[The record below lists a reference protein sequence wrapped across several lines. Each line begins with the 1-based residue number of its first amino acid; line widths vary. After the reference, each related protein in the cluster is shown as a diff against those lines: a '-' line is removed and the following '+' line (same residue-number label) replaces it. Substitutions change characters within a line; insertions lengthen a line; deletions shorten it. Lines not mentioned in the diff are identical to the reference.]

1 MVIVMKKI
9 IIIFLFILIQVGYT
23 QSNFTNFVSAVNS
36 ASSDTEK
43 TRLVDSFMV
52 HARSVGIPYVEETIC
67 NFIYRGAGANVYLAG
82 DMNGWSASTDKLQKL
97 STTNFFYLTKTYEL
111 DARLDYKFIRDGNW
125 ILDPENP
132 KTVSG
137 GFGPN
142 SELVPK
148 GCPNGRLCRIPTMP
162 NYVQPLEIKYYS
174 DISHGTLKDTTFFS
188 LYLGNPRTVRVYLPP
203 NYSTSTDSFPL
214 ILFHDGLEYVSL
226 ASAHNVIDYLISRN
240 EIEPVIAVF
249 IPPVNRTPE
258 YAGSSMG
265 EFTNFIVN
273 EIIPYIDSRY
283 RTKRNSGSRATAGAS
298 NGGNISLWLAY
309 SHPEVFGNVAAH
321 SSNVITSTS
330 QGFQNSPK
338 LNLKVYLDIGKY
350 DIARLIPLVRNLK
363 SILESKSYDL
373 YYREYNEG
381 HSWGFWRAH
390 IDDYLKFF
398 FPKTSTKVE
407 ENKEINS
414 IDGFKLYQNY
424 PNPFNSATRIQYT
437 VVSSQHVTLKVY
449 DSLGREVAN
458 LVNEIK
464 EAGVHN
470 SPFSI
475 LNSPLPSGVYY
486 YQLRTNGFVE
496 SKKIVV
502 LK

>member
-1 MVIVMKKI
+1 MKKFI
-9 IIIFLFILIQVGYT
+9 FILFLTQIQFT
-23 QSNFTNFVSAVNS
+23 HAQSNFTNFVSAVNS
-36 ASSDTEK
+36 ASSDAEK
-43 TRLVDSFMV
+43 TRLVDSFIV
-52 HARSVGIPYVEETIC
+52 HAHSVGIPYIEGTTC
-67 NFIYRGAGANVYLAG
+67 NFIYRGTGANIYLAG

-111 DARLDYKFIRDGNW
+111 DARLDYKFVRDGNW
-125 ILDPENP
+125 ILDPENL

-142 SELVPK
+142 SELA
-148 GCPNGRLCRIPTMP
+148 MP
-162 NYVQPLEIKYYS
+162 NYVQPPEIKYYS
-174 DISHGTLKDTTFFS
+174 EISHGTLKDTTFFS

-203 NYSTSTDSFPL
+203 NYSTSTDSFPM

-249 IPPVNRTPE
+249 IPPVNRTQE
-258 YAGSSMG
+258 YAGGSMG
-265 EFTNFIVN
+265 TFTNFIVN
-273 EIIPYIDSRY
+273 EVIPYIDSRY

-424 PNPFNSATRIQYT
+424 PNPFNPETTIKY
-437 VVSSQHVTLKVY
+437 VVSSKQYV
-449 DSLGREVAN
+449 
-458 LVNEIK
+458 
-464 EAGVHN
+464 
-470 SPFSI
+470 
-475 LNSPLPSGVYY
+475 
-486 YQLRTNGFVE
+486 
-496 SKKIVV
+496 
-502 LK
+502 